1 MTSSA
6 GLKEAL
12 DAFRRGD
19 LDQARALAQV
29 ANEARTSPQVQHLL
43 GLIECRSGRLAA
55 GIDWLRKSSEAEP
68 GNIGY
73 RVMLARALVD
83 DGRAAEALDAAPP
96 PEGTTPPELALWN
109 VRAEAAEAAGR
120 KDLVLQALARLCSA
134 GIGDWRIWRDY
145 AEALAAGERWAE
157 ASRASEQAVRLNPQE
172 VDLRRS
178 LAKALARA
186 GKHNESAD
194 ELRRWV
200 EASPPDAFNRVVVAR
215 LLANLG
221 RRDEAYAQLNE
232 AARVA
237 TGKDWSGN
245 SQGLL
250 DIAAASGRI
259 DIDLLREIGAVLERM
274 SRMEMLGELFD
285 AAEARGIERE
295 RLGYPAA
302 AVALRAGDAAEA
314 RRLLSAESPGVDPL
328 RWHWMM
334 ARIAD
339 SLGESE
345 TAFAE
350 AEAMNRSVE
359 GYDQWRRT
367 AQSQLQ
373 WVRGLSETM
382 TVDWAAKLNR
392 LSGSERQAPVSLVG
406 FPRSGTTLLDTFLMG
421 HPDVTVLEEIEFL
434 DPVERILGKIPDLP
448 ERSAAELA
456 EARSAYLDEMA
467 KHLPADAGRVV
478 VDKLPLKLLAV
489 PYLHA
494 MFPDLRIVFAQ
505 RHPCDCVLSGYMQ
518 AFALNN
524 AMACFLD
531 IRDAANYYDAV
542 LTFWTRAC
550 DAFGLNFRTVAYE
563 DVVSDP
569 EGALRPVIDFI
580 GLDWQ
585 AGLLDHR
592 ATAKARGAI
601 STPSFDQVV
610 QPISGKAVGRWR
622 NYREQ
627 LEPVL
632 PILMPW
638 AERLGYGD

>member
-1 MTSSA
+1 
-6 GLKEAL
+6 
-12 DAFRRGD
+12 
-19 LDQARALAQV
+19 
-29 ANEARTSPQVQHLL
+29 
-43 GLIECRSGRLAA
+43 
-55 GIDWLRKSSEAEP
+55 
-68 GNIGY
+68 
-73 RVMLARALVD
+73 
-83 DGRAAEALDAAPP
+83 
-96 PEGTTPPELALWN
+96 
-109 VRAEAAEAAGR
+109 
-120 KDLVLQALARLCSA
+120 
-134 GIGDWRIWRDY
+134 
-145 AEALAAGERWAE
+145 
-157 ASRASEQAVRLNPQE
+157 
-172 VDLRRS
+172 
-178 LAKALARA
+178 
-186 GKHNESAD
+186 
-194 ELRRWV
+194 
-200 EASPPDAFNRVVVAR
+200 
-215 LLANLG
+215 
-221 RRDEAYAQLNE
+221 
-232 AARVA
+232 
-237 TGKDWSGN
+237 
-245 SQGLL
+245 
-250 DIAAASGRI
+250 
-259 DIDLLREIGAVLERM
+259 
-274 SRMEMLGELFD
+274 
-285 AAEARGIERE
+285 
-295 RLGYPAA
+295 
-302 AVALRAGDAAEA
+302 
-314 RRLLSAESPGVDPL
+314 
-328 RWHWMM
+328 
-334 ARIAD
+334 
-339 SLGESE
+339 
-345 TAFAE
+345 
-350 AEAMNRSVE
+350 
-359 GYDQWRRT
+359 
-367 AQSQLQ
+367 
-373 WVRGLSETM
+373 
-382 TVDWAAKLNR
+382 VDWAAKLNR